1 MLGFVLAVLVL
12 VLIPG
17 PNTIIILAHA
27 LGGGRKAGFATVAGV
42 ETGTLFHTIAAAL
55 GLSALLSASA
65 IAFSIVKWA
74 GVIYLAVIGIK
85 TILEPPPELANA
97 EAVRYPVAYRRALVT
112 NVLNPKV
119 ALFFLA
125 FLPQFVRPERGHVFL
140 QFVTLGLIV
149 SAIGIVNGVML
160 TLLAS
165 LLADWLRRHRG
176 FRQWQQRVVGAILI
190 GLAAILTFNRR

>member
-1 MLGFVLAVLVL
+1 MVLVL
-12 VLIPG
+12 VPG
-17 PNTIIILAHA
+17 PNTIIILAHS

-65 IAFSIVKWA
+65 LAFSIVKWA
-74 GVIYLAVIGIK
+74 GVIYLAVIGVK
-85 TILEPPPELANA
+85 TILEPPPDLANA
-97 EAVRYPVAYRRALVT
+97 EAVAYPVAYRRALVT

-125 FLPQFVRPERGHVFL
+125 FLPQFVHPERGHLFL
-140 QFVTLGLIV
+140 QFLTLGLIV

-165 LLADWLRRHRG
+165 SLADWLRKHRG
-176 FRQWQQRVVGAILI
+176 FLRWQQRVVGMILI
-190 GLAAILTFNRR
+190 ALALLLTFNKR